1 MLYNYLT
8 LFFTCLNH
16 LGNFHHLSSVSNKN
30 RNFSF
35 ELRETQIRNSDLRG
49 LTLVTKP
56 ENVRPENVSAKFRSI
71 KSRTKDMESWRVYS
85 RRKERT
91 RANQI

>member
-1 MLYNYLT
+1 MLHNYLT

-35 ELRETQIRNSDLRG
+35 EFRETQNRNSDLRG
-49 LTLVTKP
+49 LTLVAK
-56 ENVRPENVSAKFRSI
+56 PENVSARFRSI
-71 KSRTKDMESWRVYS
+71 KSRTKDMESYRVYS
-85 RRKERT
+85 RRTERT
-91 RANQI
+91 HANQI